1 MYIHKLLYFSL
12 PFTFE
17 NSPFIFQ
24 DSHENSILPSPVNP
38 HNLAMPTLFDEASE
52 GWGGIR

>member
-17 NSPFIFQ
+17 NGPFIFQ